1 VGDDSGD
8 LPEKIGVYRP
18 LHRIAVG
25 GMAEVYRA
33 LVAQAHGGDRS
44 VVIKR
49 LLPSLLSDQEYLSMF
64 EEESR
69 LGLLIDSPNVVD
81 VLDSGEF
88 EGAPYLVLEYVFG
101 VDLWQLGRWLVRNRR
116 RLDVPLAV
124 YIATQLLAGL
134 EAVHDVRDKEG
145 NPLLAVHRDVSPSNI
160 FLSVHGDVK
169 LGDLGIAR
177 PLVRENQRPGRRSL
191 RAKGKLGY
199 LAPEQ
204 VAGKSDV
211 DQRADVFAAAVVT
224 AELLM
229 GQALFTG
236 GTELAVLLAIRDCD
250 LTRFE
255 RHALGLPR
263 GLVAA
268 LRDALEKDPEERT
281 ASAKELRE
289 KLAPFAMGDQ
299 NRLRDDLGAL
309 VTEVLD
315 SGEAAAGSYDRTSLA
330 QTVEAGQSEVDPKVA
345 DLITPP
351 LTPADSRPPTPD
363 PLTVG
368 PSYVVLSDGEEVG
381 PLSYAQVVQGI
392 VQGRFG
398 PTSRIAKDEDDPLI
412 LDAHPELSRHLPP
425 SSRTPTEEQRGR
437 LASTSES
444 FELSPTFGM
453 LHVLAR
459 AFLEEETGLY
469 LCEQDALRKEV
480 YVDAGQPVYVTSNQ
494 ASELLGEYLVRAGVI
509 DRAEL
514 DLALAVMPRFDG
526 RLGDTLIAL
535 GLVEPLLLVR
545 HIANKSRKQLLDVFA
560 WERGTVSFYR
570 NAAAPQSSFNLGLE
584 AWSILEAG
592 AKRRLSAGMDQA
604 LLRAAA
610 ARVERSANE
619 SDLPLMPARL
629 RAVLFALSQPRT
641 LEDLERHAGDPERA
655 RAFLLV
661 LMAIGAVRVGKL

>member
-1 VGDDSGD
+1 MGAGSEE
-8 LPEKIGVYRP
+8 LPEQIGVYRP

-49 LLPSLLSDQEYLSMF
+49 LLPSLLTDEEYLSMF

-69 LGLLIDSPNVVD
+69 LGLLIDSPNVVE

-124 YIATQLLAGL
+124 YIATELLAGL

-145 NPLLAVHRDVSPSNI
+145 NPLMAVHRDVSPSNI

-204 VAGKSDV
+204 VAGKTDV

-229 GQALFTG
+229 GQPLFTG

-268 LRDALEKDPEERT
+268 LRNALEKVPGERT
-281 ASAKELRE
+281 ASARELRE
-289 KLAPFAMGDQ
+289 ELMPFAMGARE
-299 NRLRDDLGAL
+299 RLRDNLGAL

-315 SGEAAAGSYDRTSLA
+315 SGEQAAGSYDRTSLA
-330 QTVEAGQSEVDPKVA
+330 RTVEASQPGVDPKVA

-351 LTPADSRPPTPD
+351 LTPADSRPPTPN

-368 PSYVVLSDGEEVG
+368 PSYVVLVDDDEIG

-392 VQGRFG
+392 VQGRFR
-398 PTSRIAKDEDDPLI
+398 PVHRVAKDGEEPLI

-437 LASTSES
+437 MASTSES
-444 FELSPTFGM
+444 FSLSPSFGL

-459 AFLEEETGLY
+459 AFVEKETGLY
-469 LCEQDALRKEV
+469 LCEQAAVRKEV
-480 YVDAGQPVYVTSNQ
+480 YVSDGEPVYVTSNQ
-494 ASELLGEYLVRAGVI
+494 TSELLGEYLVRVGVI

-560 WERGTVSFYR
+560 WKEGTVSFYR
-570 NAAAPQSSFNLGLE
+570 QAAAPQSVFNLGLE

-592 AKRRLSAGMDQA
+592 AKRRLQAGMDQA
-604 LLRAAA
+604 LLTRAEAG
-610 ARVERSANE
+610 VERIANE
-619 SDLPLMPARL
+619 GELPLMPAHL

-641 LEDLERHAGDPERA
+641 LADLERQAGDGERA
-655 RAFLLV
+655 RASFLV
-661 LMAIGAVRVGKL
+661 LAAIGALRPIGS